1 MRSPRVA
8 FSSRAALV
16 ALLVIAALVTLPVHT
31 ALAAS
36 PAQIT
41 ADEATPLHLGEFV
54 FREMANGESA
64 AYQISIPEAATYRI
78 TAVDEEKSVAF
89 DLIVTDAAGNEV
101 FNDIFET
108 VELELDSGEAT
119 LQFIAVDA
127 EALEFAVFAYFGTM
141 SADFDQPGTLLPGS
155 IYYED
160 RVNEE
165 RYALL
170 SVPETPYPQQVF
182 LYIEPG
188 EEDVFDLSAEGD
200 DIGALYL
207 TAEQGDL
214 LHFWSQGG
222 EYLIT
227 ATPAE
232 RRSEFSLIPYLG
244 GAPAAMT
251 IDEPFDATIAAEQA
265 EVILELSLDVPYE
278 NLTIEAGAEV
288 EEVNITLID
297 RLYDGVYY
305 ESSFWEPS
313 LAVENIQAGVYYVIV
328 EVEPADEDIPITLVA
343 SGAAGEPPTG
353 LTSGETVT
361 GNFEEGDTLAAYEFN
376 VTQAGALVTVALSS
390 DAEDTDFDLEAG
402 MAPDQALWYTFFV
415 GSREAI
421 TFIAPAA
428 GRYYIGVLSNDYTG
442 EYALTVTE
450 TGPAPAVAVDG
461 LTWGSVVAGERSV
474 YQLEVTEP
482 GDFLTVALVGQEGLD
497 LDLYI
502 SGYTAEGYGLPSASS
517 SASGAS
523 EIASI
528 LLTEAGLYEIAVSAE
543 YSDEDG
549 NFVLLTR
556 LENPNLIASQW
567 AVDATATS
575 QYEDDAYSAL
585 QATGAPDT
593 PAAGDFDTAWAPEGT
608 EVGEQTL
615 ELTYEYAVMPTA
627 VRIYENYNP
636 GAVIRIEA
644 YDAAG
649 DAWVTLWEGEAEA
662 PEEDFRVFS
671 PELAEVDFAANVI
684 RIVLDT
690 DAIENWNEIDA
701 VELAGRP

>member
-1 MRSPRVA
+1 MRSPRVVL
-8 FSSRAALV
+8 FSRAALV
-16 ALLVIAALVTLPVHT
+16 ALLMIAALVTLPIHG
-31 ALAAS
+31 ALAAPS
-36 PAQIT
+36 AQI
-41 ADEATPLHLGEFV
+41 AEEEATSLHLGEFV

-64 AYQISIPEAATYRI
+64 AYQILVPEAATYRI

-108 VELELDSGEAT
+108 VELELDSGEVT

-141 SADFDQPGTLLPGS
+141 SADPDQPGALLPGS

-170 SVPETPYPQQVF
+170 AVPETPYPQQVF

-188 EEDVFDLSAEGD
+188 EEDVFDLIAEGD
-200 DIGALYL
+200 DIGALDL
-207 TAEQGDL
+207 TAEDGAL
-214 LHFWSQGG
+214 LYFWSQGG
-222 EYLIT
+222 EYRIT
-227 ATPAE
+227 AAPAE

-244 GAPAAMT
+244 GAPAALT
-251 IDEPFDATIAAEQA
+251 VDEPFDTTIAAGQTEI
-265 EVILELSLDVPYE
+265 ILALTLDVPYE
-278 NLTIEAGAEV
+278 DLAIDADAEV
-288 EEVNITLID
+288 EEVSITVVD

-313 LAVENIQAGVYYVIV
+313 LAVENIQPGVYYVIV
-328 EVEPADEDIPITLVA
+328 EVDPADEDIPVTLLA
-343 SGAAGEPPTG
+343 AGTAGEPPTG
-353 LTSGETVT
+353 LTSGVTVT
-361 GNFEEGDTLAAYEFN
+361 GIFTEDDALAPYEFN
-376 VTQAGALVTVALSS
+376 VTQAGALITAALTS
-390 DAEDTDFDLEAG
+390 DAEDADFDLEAG
-402 MAPDQALWYTFFV
+402 LTPDEVLWYTFTI
-415 GSREAI
+415 GSRDTLA
-421 TFIAPAA
+421 FIAPAA
-428 GRYYIGVLSNDYTG
+428 GRYYIGVRSNGYAG

-450 TGPAPAVAVDG
+450 AGPAPALAVND
-461 LTWGSVVAGERSV
+461 LTWGSVEAGLRAL

-482 GDFLTVALVGQEGLD
+482 GDFLTVALIGQSGLD
-497 LDLYI
+497 LDLHI
-502 SGYTAEGYGLPSASS
+502 SGFTADGAALPSAG
-517 SASGAS
+517 SASAGAS
-523 EIASI
+523 EIASM

-543 YSDEDG
+543 YADEDG
-549 NFVLLTR
+549 RFVLLTR
-556 LENPNLIASQW
+556 LEDPNLMAGQW

-575 QYEDDAYSAL
+575 QYADEAYSAL

-593 PAAGDFDTAWAPEGT
+593 PGAGDFATAWAPEGT
-608 EVGEQTL
+608 EVGLQTL
-615 ELTYEYAVMPTA
+615 ELTYEHAVVPAA

-644 YDAAG
+644 FDAEG

-662 PEEDFRVFS
+662 PEEDFRIFS

-701 VELAGRP
+701 VELAGHP

>member
-1 MRSPRVA
+1 MRSPRIA
-8 FSSRAALV
+8 FSGHAALV
-16 ALLVIAALVTLPVHT
+16 ALLVIAALVTLPAHA
-31 ALAAS
+31 ALAVS
-36 PAQIT
+36 PAQI
-41 ADEATPLHLGEFV
+41 APDDATPLQLGEFV
-54 FREMANGESA
+54 FREMANGETA

-78 TAVDEEKSVAF
+78 TAVDEEKAVAF

-108 VELELDSGEAT
+108 VELALDSGEVT

-141 SADFDQPGTLLPGS
+141 TADLDQPGTLLPGS

-170 SVPETPYPQQVF
+170 TVPETPYPQQVF

-188 EEDVFDLSAEGD
+188 EEDVFDLSIEGD
-200 DIGALYL
+200 EFGYLDL
-207 TAEQGDL
+207 TAEEGDL
-214 LHFWSQGG
+214 LYFWSQGG

-227 ATPAE
+227 AAPTE

-244 GAPAAMT
+244 GAPAFMT
-251 IDEPFDATIAAEQA
+251 VDEPFDAAIAAGQS
-265 EVILELSLDVPYE
+265 EVILGLTLEVPYE
-278 NLTIEAGAEV
+278 DLTFEADAEV
-288 EEVNITLID
+288 DEISITVLD
-297 RLYDGVYY
+297 RLYDGIYY
-305 ESSFWEPS
+305 ESSYWEPS
-313 LAVENIQAGVYYVIV
+313 LAVEGIQAGVYYIIV
-328 EVEPADEDIPITLVA
+328 EVEPADEDIPVTLVA
-343 SGAAGEPPTG
+343 SGTAGEPPTG

-361 GNFEEGDTLAAYEFN
+361 GAFEEGDTLAAYEFN

-390 DAEDTDFDLEAG
+390 DDEDTDFDLEAG
-402 MAPDQALWYTFFV
+402 MTPDSALWYTFFV
-415 GSREAI
+415 GSRE
-421 TFIAPAA
+421 TLSFIAPAA

-442 EYALTVTE
+442 KYALTVTE
-450 TGPAPAVAVDG
+450 TGPAPAVVVDG
-461 LTWGSVVAGERSV
+461 LTWGSVDAGGRSI
-474 YQLEVTEP
+474 YQLEVAEP

-502 SGYTAEGYGLPSASS
+502 SGYTPEGYGLPSASS

-523 EIASI
+523 EIAGM

-543 YSDEDG
+543 YSEEDG
-549 NFVLLTR
+549 SFVLLTR
-556 LENPNLIASQW
+556 LEDPNLIAGQW
-567 AVDATATS
+567 AMDATATS
-575 QYEDDAYSAL
+575 QYEDNGYSAL

-593 PAAGDFDTAWAPEGT
+593 PGAGDFDTAWAPEGT

-615 ELTYEYAVMPTA
+615 ELTYEHAVVPGA

-644 YDAAG
+644 YDTAG
-649 DAWVTLWEGEAEA
+649 DAWVTLWEGEAE
-662 PEEDFRVFS
+662 PPQEEFRIFS

-684 RIVLDT
+684 RIILDT